1 MEVKLYTQAYISEN
15 VTCNIFDNNEVIKK
29 IEYQIHKNRVGE
41 LFYHYYTTAGSLQ
54 VFLAQNNDNSSV

>member
-29 IEYQIHKNRVGE
+29 IEYQIHKNRFGE
-41 LFYHYYTTAGSLQ
+41 LFYHYYTTTGSL
-54 VFLAQNNDNSSV
+54 

>member
-29 IEYQIHKNRVGE
+29 LSTKYARTGLE
-41 LFYHYYTTAGSLQ
+41 
-54 VFLAQNNDNSSV
+54 NSSVIIIPLQDLCKCA